1 MAKNDSAPTKKAGS
15 YPLGHAKENKPAS
28 AYAERYKEAIPE
40 LNARANRSKLD
51 TVDASIGNI
60 SKSAGETPAKTSGIK
75 IRGTGA
81 ATKGVMAR
89 GPMA

>member
-1 MAKNDSAPTKKAGS
+1 MATYKQPKKV
-15 YPLGHAKENKPAS
+15 AS
-28 AYAERYKEAIPE
+28 PVVGGPSNVEQLKKTE
-40 LNARANRSKLD
+40 LSVANNRSADYKG
-51 TVDASIGNI
+51 T
-60 SKSAGETPAKTSGIK
+60 KTSGIK

>member
-1 MAKNDSAPTKKAGS
+1 MQNTPVKTVRG
-15 YPLGHAKENKPAS
+15 
-28 AYAERYKEAIPE
+28 KEAGIDPNNKKSMRE
-40 LNARANRSKLD
+40 AN
-51 TVDASIGNI
+51 VSIANTH
-60 SKSAGETPAKTSGIK
+60 SNEYPPTKTSGIK

>member
-1 MAKNDSAPTKKAGS
+1 MAKIN
-15 YPLGHAKENKPAS
+15 NKPAS
-28 AYAERYKEAIPE
+28 ASATPHTMSGKAVTISNNPGGVPNKKYLKDANVSVANSHSNDYKG
-40 LNARANRSKLD
+40 
-51 TVDASIGNI
+51 T
-60 SKSAGETPAKTSGIK
+60 KTDGIK

>member
-1 MAKNDSAPTKKAGS
+1 MAKINN
-15 YPLGHAKENKPAS
+15 LPAS
-28 AYAERYKEAIPE
+28 AYAEPHTMSGKKVSIEPAGVSNNKEYMRKANVSVANSHSNDYPE
-40 LNARANRSKLD
+40 
-51 TVDASIGNI
+51 T
-60 SKSAGETPAKTSGIK
+60 KTSGIK